1 MISLAPRAA
10 ASFTLLSCDCAGSAA
25 VAARS
30 ATANKYLNGQA
41 IFTTKPYR
49 SGSSPGFSALARKVS
64 LGNTFQCSFS
74 PFPHREVRQLP
85 RKHAE
90 RASSSCSYARH
101 RSARPQF
108 PSRSRQ
114 RLLVHRPHLR
124 RKHRPRPARP
134 RSISRRQLFSSDRA
148 RWCRIRSAGWSRL
161 IFSRLNHGFANR
173 LSTSAL
179 RDRAVDSRFG
189 GNRFYARAGSAD
201 HRNHARG
208 ASRRSLHRGTRHD
221 AGFRGSRSDRGDGH
235 RAAAFSG
242 RAENAGAFFPDAL
255 SFHGV
260 EYRSDRRQQPG
271 LARLLS
277 HCLRLFCRSCAR
289 RSSYPG
295 HHHWRAKECYVR
307 PAYRRDRL
315 LPGLDRERRRGRR
328 RDRDNLERS
337 YSNYNRD
344 WVRYALQH
352 RLHRV
357 FPHVSAPPSHMVKL
371 RDVTMQFDEK
381 KVLDGLS
388 LEVKPQDRLV
398 IIGQSGSG
406 KSTILRL
413 ILGILQPNS
422 GSIFFEQFEI
432 TRLSRRKLQQIRRH
446 IGMVY
451 QYSALL
457 SSRTVR
463 DNVALPLEELT
474 TKSRQEIDEIVD
486 EKLALVGMSKSKD
499 LMPSELSGGMK
510 KRVSVARALVLE
522 PELILFDEPG
532 AGLDPVIGSVIDE
545 LIISLS
551 EKSKVTSV
559 TVTHEMDSAFRIG
572 TRMAMLYQGKII
584 EDAEPERFKQ
594 SKNPVV
600 AQFLSGSTEGPILK
614 ESEDAIA
621 TK

>member
-1 MISLAPRAA
+1 
-10 ASFTLLSCDCAGSAA
+10 
-25 VAARS
+25 
-30 ATANKYLNGQA
+30 
-41 IFTTKPYR
+41 
-49 SGSSPGFSALARKVS
+49 
-64 LGNTFQCSFS
+64 
-74 PFPHREVRQLP
+74 
-85 RKHAE
+85 
-90 RASSSCSYARH
+90 
-101 RSARPQF
+101 
-108 PSRSRQ
+108 
-114 RLLVHRPHLR
+114 
-124 RKHRPRPARP
+124 
-134 RSISRRQLFSSDRA
+134 
-148 RWCRIRSAGWSRL
+148 
-161 IFSRLNHGFANR
+161 
-173 LSTSAL
+173 
-179 RDRAVDSRFG
+179 
-189 GNRFYARAGSAD
+189 
-201 HRNHARG
+201 
-208 ASRRSLHRGTRHD
+208 
-221 AGFRGSRSDRGDGH
+221 
-235 RAAAFSG
+235 
-242 RAENAGAFFPDAL
+242 
-255 SFHGV
+255 
-260 EYRSDRRQQPG
+260 
-271 LARLLS
+271 
-277 HCLRLFCRSCAR
+277 
-289 RSSYPG
+289 
-295 HHHWRAKECYVR
+295 
-307 PAYRRDRL
+307 
-315 LPGLDRERRRGRR
+315 
-328 RDRDNLERS
+328 
-337 YSNYNRD
+337 
-344 WVRYALQH
+344 
-352 RLHRV
+352 
-357 FPHVSAPPSHMVKL
+357 VSAPPSHILKL

-381 KVLDGLS
+381 NVLDGLS

-398 IIGQSGSG
+398 IMGQSGSG

-422 GSIFFEQFEI
+422 GSIFFKQFEI

-510 KRVSVARALVLE
+510 KRVSMARALVLE

-600 AQFLSGSTEGPILK
+600 AQFLSGSTEGPILE